1 MKLFNIL
8 LLAFLIQSINCYALQ
23 ELPDSLFKKAEQGD
37 VRAQYRLG
45 HRYYEG
51 NGVTK
56 DYTKAVFWIRKAAEQ
71 GNSYAQNDL
80 GYCYKNGNG
89 VPKDYSQAVYW
100 YRKAADQGNDAG
112 QNNLG
117 LCYYGGEGVSKD
129 YSQAV
134 YWFRK
139 AAEQGN
145 SNAQYHLGICYKNG
159 NGVPKDYSQALYWYR
174 KAADQGNAYSQYH
187 LGLCYDNG
195 IGVSKDY
202 SQAVYW
208 YRKAADQGYAK
219 AKSKLE
225 NINKNEK
232 SQKKNDVVKQEKS
245 QVSSSKSESSTSSSR
260 SISSNGSS
268 SELPDVISFSIDKA
282 IVKKTDNGV
291 ETKQKIDVSQ
301 LKIYRSGLVKYG
313 NDHKIFKTNE
323 FDSAV
328 LHELHPDVA
337 VFENSDIPGAAFV
350 FNSIDNIIEYYLV
363 YDSDNF
369 LILTMYCPKNESS
382 KIKKIVKLVKQGKF
396 VKK

>member
-1 MKLFNIL
+1 MKLFNICIL
-8 LLAFLIQSINCYALQ
+8 VFLIQSINCYALQ

-37 VRAQYRLG
+37 ARAQYRLG

-56 DYTKAVFWIRKAAEQ
+56 DYTKAAFWIRKAAEQ
-71 GNSYAQNDL
+71 GNSNAQNDL

-134 YWFRK
+134 YWYRK

-225 NINKNEK
+225 NINKNEI
-232 SQKKNDVVKQEKS
+232 SQKKNDVKKQEKS
-245 QVSSSKSESSTSSSR
+245 QVSSSKSKSSSP
-260 SISSNGSS
+260 STIIIGPNESS
-268 SELPDVISFSIDKA
+268 SELPNVINISIDKV
-282 IVKKTDNGV
+282 IMTKKDNGV
-291 ETKQKIDVSQ
+291 ETKQRFDVSQ
-301 LKIYRSGLVKYG
+301 LKIYRSGLIKIG
-313 NDHKIFKTNE
+313 NDNKMSRLDE
-323 FDSAV
+323 FDIAV
-328 LHELHPDVA
+328 LYDLLPDVA
-337 VFENSDIPGAAFV
+337 LFKNSDRPGVYFV
-350 FNSIDNIIEYYLV
+350 FYSIDNLIEYYLI
-363 YDSDNF
+363 SDVDNSF
-369 LILTMYCPKNESS
+369 ILTMYCKESESS
-382 KIKKIVKLVKQGKF
+382 KLKKIVQLVKQEKF
-396 VKK
+396 IKK